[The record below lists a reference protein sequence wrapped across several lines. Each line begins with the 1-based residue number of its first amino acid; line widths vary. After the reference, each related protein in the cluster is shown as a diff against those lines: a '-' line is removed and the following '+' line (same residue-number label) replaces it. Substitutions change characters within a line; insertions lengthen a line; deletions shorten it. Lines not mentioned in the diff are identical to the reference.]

1 MVEKLSFT
9 MHKKMDFCR
18 NGTDCKSA
26 PAGDWNTSLGYK
38 ENTISSAWRYVEV
51 YKPDCDNL
59 YILNPFVSRHGFV
72 KVNYRAHTHPSSGPP
87 SLKDLNHSFYL
98 GYYGKVFGWNGVI
111 YSYRGHAYIQFIYE

>member
-1 MVEKLSFT
+1 MFG
-9 MHKKMDFCR
+9 D
-18 NGTDCKSA
+18 
-26 PAGDWNTSLGYK
+26 GDWNTSLGYK

-51 YKPDCDNL
+51 YKPDYDNL

-111 YSYRGHAYIQFIYE
+111 YSYRGHGYIQFINE